1 MVVDN
6 NARVKVWREND
17 VGEQMWA
24 VLSDR
29 GSKHFPVI
37 WSRDADDAT
46 EFNGGEANTI
56 LKRYQSVKTGVV
68 PIGETKHAL
77 EIHAH

>member
-1 MVVDN
+1 MHKVEN
-6 NARVKVWREND
+6 NARVQVWREND
-17 VGEQMWA
+17 VGDRMWA

-37 WSRDADDAT
+37 WSRAQEDAT

-56 LKRYQSVKTGVV
+56 LKRYQSVKCGVIHV
-68 PIGETKHAL
+68 GEQAHA
-77 EIHAH
+77 A